1 MFFPWNILL
10 ACATAT
16 VSGPTAMVGQI
27 TDVDGEATAGVLVES
42 LEARGVTDSQG
53 RFVVQ
58 YKAPEQLVHFTWQG
72 LWFQRRYLPSDA
84 GTSVQLRLPQLEE
97 AALRCACSQACTAT
111 LQWELAAGYTAR
123 SSVACEPGEVCHI
136 SRVVGVSA
144 TMEAKGMGLTG
155 GGAGDLL
162 LSCPTQDA
170 QEVE

>member
-10 ACATAT
+10 ACSAAT

-27 TDVDGEATAGVLVES
+27 TDVGGEPTAGLVVES
-42 LEARGVTDSQG
+42 LEARGVSDSHG

-58 YKAPEQLVHFTWQG
+58 YKAPEQLVHFTWQE

-84 GTSVQLRLPQLEE
+84 GEAVQLRLPQLEK
-97 AALRCACSQACTAT
+97 ATLRCVCSQVCTGT
-111 LQWELAAGYTAR
+111 LQWELGPGYTAR
-123 SSVACEPGEVCHI
+123 SSVTCDPGEVCSL

-144 TMEAKGMGLTG
+144 TIEAKGMGLTG
-155 GGAGDLL
+155 GGAGEWV
-162 LSCPTQDA
+162 LSCPTQDV